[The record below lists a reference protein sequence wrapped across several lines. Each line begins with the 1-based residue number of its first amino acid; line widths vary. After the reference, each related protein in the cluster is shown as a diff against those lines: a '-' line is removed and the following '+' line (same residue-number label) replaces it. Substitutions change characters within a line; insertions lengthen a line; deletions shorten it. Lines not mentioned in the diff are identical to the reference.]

1 MMKRHIATFF
11 IDGADLL
18 AKKEPETFTDLVDV
32 AKHLANNHSL
42 QIIFVSSSEG
52 HVLLLEETSSR
63 SRKAPVIEISDISD
77 EKLLTNRPVA
87 GGGVRFS
94 PYFIPARQ
102 RELGSIA
109 GPQVGK
115 HGWLSSREHRVPTS
129 L

>member
-1 MMKRHIATFF
+1 MKRHIATFF

-63 SRKAPVIEISDISD
+63 SRKAPVIEIS

-87 GGGVRFS
+87 GGGFVTTNLDPPLFV
-94 PYFIPARQ
+94 PP
-102 RELGSIA
+102 
-109 GPQVGK
+109 GPNISKYLDPPVQTFQK
-115 HGWLSSREHRVPTS
+115 YMDPS
-129 L
+129 